1 MLFVTVGNTLLA
13 LVFSRLQYTSQFVT
27 ESIATP
33 LQIECQSIAVCRSM
47 SPGPIYTPEWRETIE
62 GGGGEGVEGGRHWAS
77 NHQPSALK
85 SNALTSALPHPYKK
99 GRAYW
104 NEGATLV

>member
-27 ESIATP
+27 ESIVTP
-33 LQIECQSIAVCRSM
+33 LQIECQSIAGFPPGSM

-62 GGGGEGVEGGRHWAS
+62 GGGGGRGW
-77 NHQPSALK
+77 
-85 SNALTSALPHPYKK
+85 
-99 GRAYW
+99 R
-104 NEGATLV
+104 GAGTGPRITNLQL